1 VKRSNLRVAGLLLI
15 LVCLMAPTGSFAATV
30 SGFVRSAADGEAL
43 IYANVFLEDAPYG
56 AMTNAQ
62 GYYMIPE
69 IPAGYYRI
77 TFSYM
82 GFDSKTRNISLDEDE
97 DLSLT
102 VELNILPIEVGTV
115 EVEARRSEGLPQPST
130 VSLSNYQMTNV
141 PSAIEADLFRAVQS
155 LPGVSALSDFSSGL
169 YVRGGSADQNLIL
182 LDDVDVYNPSHL
194 FGFFST
200 FNVDAVKRV
209 DLQKS
214 AYPARYGGRL
224 SALLDVHNRDGNR
237 KRLAGVVRLSLI
249 DANLTLDGPWSR
261 GSWMV
266 AARRTFLELLGKT
279 ADVDI
284 PYRFYDLHGRV
295 NLDVGPGDRASLSF
309 FRGRDRLD
317 WDQGSSELVLEWGN
331 DTFSTQWTHPI
342 GGQLFS
348 HFLIGGSRF
357 ISDVSA
363 TFQDFSFRVANEIED
378 ISVKGNLSYA
388 RSEGE
393 IVEFGFEAKDLAFS
407 LRQEIGED
415 EELAFVYD
423 GIYGAL
429 YCQYGFGFLSSWQ
442 ALAGL
447 RLNYYTR
454 GDYSDLDPRLTL
466 KHSFN
471 DFLSAHAS
479 FGRYHQY
486 LNLVS
491 AGGVGVGDQ
500 WFPVDETLEPGKAD
514 HWVLGVDLGPYDHF
528 SLSVEGYYKA
538 YDNVVEFSD
547 EFGGSLVEED
557 AQLGDAF
564 NSGEGLAYG
573 LDVYLRNRLWG
584 FEGWLGYSY
593 GDTRRQ
599 IQGYNYDREYYPV
612 YDRRHQVVAMQEY
625 RMRERWRLN
634 MNFRYGSGQPTT
646 LGTGRYRVHD
656 ITGREY
662 DAILPGELNAYRLP
676 AYHRLDVG
684 ITYDTEYKGLDLAP
698 TLQIINLYQH
708 ENVWYR
714 YYNTSENPVEIVDV
728 NMIPRIVTVGVKVAF

>member
-1 VKRSNLRVAGLLLI
+1 MHRLFYILI
-15 LVCLMAPTGSFAATV
+15 LACLVAPAGSFAAAV

-43 IYANVFLEDAPYG
+43 IYANVFLENAPYG
-56 AMTNAQ
+56 GMTNAQ
-62 GYYMIPE
+62 GYYMIPD
-69 IPAGYYRI
+69 IPPGDYRI
-77 TFSYM
+77 IFSYM
-82 GFDSKTRNISLDEDE
+82 GFASETRDLSLSAEDE
-97 DLSLT
+97 LSLT
-102 VELNILPIEVGTV
+102 VELEVQPIEMGTV
-115 EVEARRSEGLPQPST
+115 KVEARKGAGPPPPST
-130 VSLSNYQMTNV
+130 LSLNNYQLMSV

-155 LPGVSALSDFSSGL
+155 LPGVSTLSDFSSGL

-237 KRLAGVVRLSLI
+237 KRVAGVARLSLI
-249 DANLTLDGPWSR
+249 DATLTLDGPWSR

-266 AARRTFLELLGKT
+266 AARRTFLGLLGKT
-279 ADVDI
+279 AGVEI

-295 NLDVGPGDRASLSF
+295 NLDMDRGDRASLSF

-317 WDQGSSELVLEWGN
+317 WNQNTSEILLEWGN
-331 DTFSTQWTHPI
+331 DTFSAQWTHPI
-342 GGQLFS
+342 SGRLFS
-348 HFLIGGSRF
+348 HFLVGGSRF
-357 ISDVSA
+357 ISEVSA
-363 TFQDFSFRVANEIED
+363 TFQDFSLRVANEIED

-388 RSEGE
+388 PSVGG
-393 IVEFGFEAKDLAFS
+393 VLEFGFEAKDLTFS
-407 LRQEIGED
+407 WRQEIGED
-415 EELAFVYD
+415 EQLTFAYD
-423 GIYGAL
+423 GMYGAL
-429 YCQYGFGFLSSWQ
+429 YSQYGFSFFSSWQ

-447 RLNYYTR
+447 RLNYYSR
-454 GDYSDLDPRLTL
+454 GDYFDLDPRVTL

-471 DFLSAHAS
+471 DFLSAHVS

-491 AGGVGVGDQ
+491 EGGVGVGDQ
-500 WFPVDETLEPGKAD
+500 WFPVDETLDPGKAD
-514 HWVLGVDLGPYDHF
+514 HWVLGVDLGPYEHF
-528 SLSVEGYYKA
+528 SLSVEGYYKL

-547 EFGGSLVEED
+547 EFGRSLLEED
-557 AQLGDAF
+557 AQLGEAF
-564 NSGEGLAYG
+564 DSGEGLAYG
-573 LDVYLRNRLWG
+573 LDVYLRNRIGG

-593 GDTRRQ
+593 GDTRRR
-599 IQGYNYDREYYPV
+599 IQGYNYGREYYPV
-612 YDRRHQVVAMQEY
+612 YDRRHQVVVMQEY
-625 RMRERWRLN
+625 RVRAKWRFN

-646 LGTGRYRVHD
+646 LGTGRYRVRD

-684 ITYDTEYKGLDLAP
+684 ITYDTELWGLDVAP
-698 TLQIINLYQH
+698 TLQIINLYRH
-708 ENVWYR
+708 DNVWFR
-714 YYNTSENPVEIVDV
+714 YYDTSKNPVEIEDV
-728 NMIPRIVTVGVKVAF
+728 NMIPLIVTVGVRVAF